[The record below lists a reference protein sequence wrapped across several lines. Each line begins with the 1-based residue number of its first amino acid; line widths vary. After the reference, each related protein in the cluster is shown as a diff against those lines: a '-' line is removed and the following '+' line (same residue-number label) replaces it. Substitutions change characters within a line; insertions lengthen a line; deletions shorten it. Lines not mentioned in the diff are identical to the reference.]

1 MKKYKKT
8 KQIVD
13 KTYKEYIDEIMEYL
27 LMADEEILK
36 FLWGKEKAKSFNKN
50 KFANKLSDKI
60 SNSVDKYKK
69 EINEEI

>member
-1 MKKYKKT
+1 MNKKT

-13 KTYKEYIDEIMEYL
+13 KIYEEYIDEIMEYL

-50 KFANKLSDKI
+50 KFADKLSDKI
-60 SNSVDKYKK
+60 SNSVDKH
-69 EINEEI
+69 IEENK

>member
-1 MKKYKKT
+1 MNKKT

-13 KTYKEYIDEIMEYL
+13 KLYEEYIDEIMEYL
-27 LMADEEILK
+27 LMTDKEMLK

-60 SNSVDKYKK
+60 SNSVDKH
-69 EINEEI
+69 IEENK